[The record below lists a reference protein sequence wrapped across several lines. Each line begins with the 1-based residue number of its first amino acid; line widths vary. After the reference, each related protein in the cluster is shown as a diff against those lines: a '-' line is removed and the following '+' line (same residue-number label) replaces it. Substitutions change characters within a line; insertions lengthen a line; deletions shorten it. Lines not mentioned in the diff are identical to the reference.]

1 MRMRQSDAGFTLIE
15 VAVAATLI
23 ATVLFGMGSVMM
35 NYTNARN
42 KVSGLAVAQ
51 NIVQAEIDDVLM
63 HTQIENSLV
72 SDTRGRSRP
81 VYLENGSA
89 SVLVSNY
96 WYLNFPRF
104 PTNPVIDHNT
114 QGQTWGISVDSL
126 ESRFG
131 STPGNLYNAGGTR
144 IAGASPE
151 DEQIAYI
158 ARLQL
163 YGALGPVN
171 NVETY
176 INGATSSANPN
187 GQFVDT
193 ITRPAYLIADTCI
206 NQGGAAI
213 DNSDSDANFNNY
225 RIKILVVRVYNKKYY
240 FDDNGNRASF
250 IKPTGGTKPEITHSY
265 AVLNGRIRL

>member
-1 MRMRQSDAGFTLIE
+1 MRVRQSNAGFTLVE

-42 KVSGLAVAQ
+42 KISGLAVAQ
-51 NIVQAEIDDVLM
+51 NIVEAEIDDVLM

-104 PTNPVIDHNT
+104 PTNPAIDHNT
-114 QGQTWGISVDSL
+114 QGQTWGVSEDTLIN
-126 ESRFG
+126 RFG
-131 STPGNLYNAGGTR
+131 SAPGNLYTAGGTR
-144 IAGASPE
+144 LSGASPE
-151 DEQIAYI
+151 DEQVAFV

-163 YGALGPVN
+163 FGATGPVN

-193 ITRPAYLIADTCI
+193 TTRPAYLIADTCI
-206 NQGGAAI
+206 NQDGSAI
-213 DNSDSDANFNNY
+213 DNSDSDPNFNDY
-225 RIKILVVRVYNKKYY
+225 RVKILVVRVYEKKYY
-240 FDDNGNRASF
+240 FDDDGDRASF
-250 IKPTGGTKPEITHSY
+250 IKPTGGTKPVITQSY

>member
-1 MRMRQSDAGFTLIE
+1 MRARQTDAGFTLIE

-42 KVSGLAVAQ
+42 KVSALAVAQ

-63 HTQIENSLV
+63 RTQIENSLV
-72 SDTRGRSRP
+72 SDSGGRSRP

-89 SVLVSNY
+89 SILVSNY

-104 PTNPVIDHNT
+104 PEDIDHNT
-114 QGQTWGISVDSL
+114 QGQTWGIAESSL
-126 ESRFG
+126 INRFG
-131 STPGNLYNAGGTR
+131 SAPGNLYSAGGARLTV
-144 IAGASPE
+144 APE
-151 DEQIAYI
+151 DEAVSLV

-163 YGALGPVN
+163 FGATGPIN

-187 GQFVDT
+187 GLYVDT
-193 ITRPAYLIADTCI
+193 TSRPNYLIADTCA
-206 NQGGAAI
+206 NQGGTAI
-213 DNSDSDANFNNY
+213 DNSDSDPNFNNY
-225 RIKILVVRVYNKKYY
+225 RVKILVVRVYDKKYY
-240 FDDNGNRASF
+240 LNENGSRGSF
-250 IKPTGGTKPEITHSY
+250 IKSGGGSEPVITQSY